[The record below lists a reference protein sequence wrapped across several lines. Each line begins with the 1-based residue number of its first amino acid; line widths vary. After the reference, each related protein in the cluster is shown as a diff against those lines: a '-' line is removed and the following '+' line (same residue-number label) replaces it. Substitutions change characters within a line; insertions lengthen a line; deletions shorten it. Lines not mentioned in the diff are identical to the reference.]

1 MQHELAKLS
10 DIPATGSL
18 LVPFFGREVHVFFA
32 EGEARAV
39 ANACTHI
46 GGPLECRDGVFTCPW
61 HGATFSMAEGTRL
74 DGPAPA
80 GSRLMRLPTRV
91 IGDALVYV
99 WGRD

>member
-1 MQHELAKLS
+1 MQHELAKLA
-10 DIPATGSL
+10 DIPETGSIL
-18 LVPFFGREVHVFFA
+18 IPFFGREVHVFRA
-32 EGEARAV
+32 GGEPRAV

-46 GGPLECRDGVFTCPW
+46 GGPLECRDGKFICPW
-61 HGATFSMAEGTRL
+61 HGATFSMEDGARL